1 VNFTKE
7 DLLRRVAELEE
18 VAGKPVRFVVAFSG
32 GLDSSVLTHALADS
46 CGEHGIPITAIHV
59 DHGLQSESAAWAE
72 HCEKF
77 ASALGIEFATCE
89 VTVDLHSGLGPE
101 AAARQARYSALRNYL
116 EPGDWL
122 VSAHHM
128 DDQAETVLMNLM
140 RGSGTSGL
148 AGISAARRIAC
159 GWLVRPLLD
168 VPGSALQDY
177 ANSHSLDYITDPSNL
192 DQKYDRNY
200 LRHEILPRLNAR
212 WPDAASRIRRSAR
225 LAREATALLCELAEI
240 DRRAFA
246 DRSDRLSIAELGKL
260 PKERQRNLL
269 RYLIL
274 ELGLPSPGAVH
285 LEQIVEE
292 LVQAREDAQPLVA
305 WSGARARRYRDRLYL
320 LPGDD
325 LERPVAQTQKIAG
338 EKILLPGGQGVLEL
352 EKSAGSGLSDAI
364 LEQGLELRYR
374 VGGEEFK
381 PVGQAY
387 TRKLKKLLQE
397 EGVVPWMREQLP
409 LLYSRGQ
416 PVAVADLWIAADAA
430 AEPGT
435 SVKWKNR
442 PAIH

>member
-1 VNFTKE
+1 MNFTKE
-7 DLLRRVAELEE
+7 DLLRRIAELEE
-18 VAGKPVRFVVAFSG
+18 VAGTSTRFVVAFSG
-32 GLDSSVLTHALADS
+32 GLDSSVLVHALARSRDQ
-46 CGEHGIPITAIHV
+46 HRIPITAVYV
-59 DHGLQSESAAWAE
+59 DHGLQSESITWGE
-72 HCEKF
+72 HCDKF
-77 ASALGIEFATCE
+77 ASALNIDFTKRS

-101 AAARQARYSALRNYL
+101 AAARQARYSALRNLL

-122 VSAHHM
+122 MSAHHM
-128 DDQAETVLMNLM
+128 DDQAETVLLNLM

-148 AGISAARRIAC
+148 AGISAARRLAC

-177 ANSHSLDYITDPSNL
+177 ASANSLDFIVDPSNR
-192 DQKYDRNY
+192 DQKFDRNY
-200 LRHEILPRLNAR
+200 LRHDVVPRLNAR
-212 WPDAASRIRRSAR
+212 WPDAAGRIRRSAT
-225 LAREATALLCELAEI
+225 LAREATTLLCELAEI
-240 DRRAFA
+240 DRQAFA

-305 WSGARARRYRDRLYL
+305 WPGAKARRYRDRLYL
-320 LPGDD
+320 LPGD
-325 LERPVAQTQKIAG
+325 EVEPPVPETQKITG
-338 EKILLPGGQGVLEL
+338 EKILLPGGLGVLEL
-352 EKSAGSGLSDAI
+352 EKSAGIGLSEAI
-364 LEQGLELRYR
+364 LKQGLELRYR

-381 PVGQAY
+381 PAGQAH

-397 EGVVPWMREQLP
+397 EGVVPWMREKLP
-409 LLYSRGQ
+409 LLYSGGEL
-416 PVAVADLWIAADAA
+416 VAVADLWIAAGVA

-435 SVKWKNR
+435 SIKWKNR